1 MNPTLTLNPITDL
14 RELLTFPF
22 MVNALEAGTIVAV
35 LAAIVGWYM
44 VLRRQSFAGHTLS
57 VMAFPGAAGAAL
69 AGLPTAL
76 GYYLACGGA
85 ALLMRGARASP
96 GRRGGYGAETATIA
110 TVQTVGLAAGYLF
123 LSLNNAVL
131 GGTETLLFGTFL
143 GVSRGQV
150 LALLLVAIAA
160 LALIALATRPLL
172 LETIDPE
179 AARARGV
186 PVAMLDLGFLLVL
199 ALAVAATSQITGAL
213 LVFALLVAPPA
224 AAQQLTMRPGLG
236 LALSVL
242 FAIAVVWLGLGIAYF
257 SIYPVGFYITSL
269 AFALYLRAA
278 RARFGAAGAQAL
290 MFAHEFVRN
299 AYLAGT
305 FVALAC
311 GTVGWFVVLR
321 GQLFAGDALTHVA
334 FVGAIAAAV
343 LGFDERVGLFVLT
356 LAVAAGWPR
365 SAAAARPTT
374 S

>member
-35 LAAIVGWYM
+35 VAAIVGWYM

-76 GYYLACGGA
+76 GYYLACGAA
-85 ALLMRGARASP
+85 ALLMRGARASL
-96 GRRGGYGAETATIA
+96 GSRSGGYGAETATIA
-110 TVQTVGLAAGYLF
+110 TVQTVGLAAGFLF

-150 LALLLVAIAA
+150 LALLLVAIVAVTMVA
-160 LALIALATRPLL
+160 LAMRPLL

-179 AARARGV
+179 AARARGL
-186 PVAMLDLGFLLVL
+186 PVAALDLGFLLVL

-224 AAQQLTMRPGLG
+224 AAQRLTMRPGLG

-269 AFALYLRAA
+269 AFALYLTARLVRA
-278 RARFGAAGAQAL
+278 
-290 MFAHEFVRN
+290 
-299 AYLAGT
+299 
-305 FVALAC
+305 
-311 GTVGWFVVLR
+311 LR
-321 GQLFAGDALTHVA
+321 GRRRTGV
-334 FVGAIAAAV
+334 
-343 LGFDERVGLFVLT
+343 
-356 LAVAAGWPR
+356 
-365 SAAAARPTT
+365 
-374 S
+374 

>member
-1 MNPTLTLNPITDL
+1 MGTTLTLNPITDV

-35 LAAIVGWYM
+35 LAAVVGWYM

-85 ALLMRGARASP
+85 ALLMRGARAAP
-96 GRRGGYGAETATIA
+96 GQRGGYGTESATIA

-123 LSLNNAVL
+123 LSLNHAVL

-150 LALLLVAIAA
+150 LTLLLVAIAA
-160 LALIALATRPLL
+160 LALTALATRPLL

-179 AARARGV
+179 GARARGV
-186 PVAMLDLGFLLVL
+186 PVAMLDVGFLLVL

-236 LALSVL
+236 LLLSVV
-242 FAIAVVWLGLGIAYF
+242 FALVVVWLGLAVAYF
-257 SIYPVGFYITSL
+257 SIYPVGFYITSF
-269 AFALYLRAA
+269 AFAVYLAA
-278 RARFGAAGAQAL
+278 RLVR
-290 MFAHEFVRN
+290 AH
-299 AYLAGT
+299 
-305 FVALAC
+305 
-311 GTVGWFVVLR
+311 R
-321 GQLFAGDALTHVA
+321 G
-334 FVGAIAAAV
+334 
-343 LGFDERVGLFVLT
+343 R
-356 LAVAAGWPR
+356 R
-365 SAAAARPTT
+365 RT
-374 S
+374 SD